1 MKTERKGKT
10 KKFKRESENFFLLI
24 EGVLSFFL
32 SGIASQFDETIS
44 CTKRKK
50 KVRKSFRVKKK
61 KVRKKTNCEQRN
73 QKLGECNST
82 LSSRYAN
89 VS

>member
-50 KVRKSFRVKKK
+50 KERVFVLKKRK
-61 KVRKKTNCEQRN
+61 
-73 QKLGECNST
+73 
-82 LSSRYAN
+82 
-89 VS
+89 